1 MFPLALRNAG
11 PTAYGGRSQLPWIT
25 ALARRKKTEDI
36 DPEEKDYRFMTAL
49 ARGLSVLRAFGPG
62 NEPLGN
68 AEIAERV
75 GLSKPTVSRITF
87 TLTELGYLNY
97 VEASGRYQLGIG
109 VLNLGYDVMA
119 QMEIRDIA
127 RPFMQEL
134 ADYADASLYLGM
146 PDGLELV
153 YIEACRTQASMTI
166 RLGVGSR
173 IPLPT
178 TSMGRAYLAAL
189 PDDERGV
196 LMEKLGKK
204 YGTDWPAMKKATLK
218 AIDQAKKRG
227 YATSIGEWISEAN
240 SAACAIRRADGRPI
254 YAVNVGGLGSIITK
268 ERIER
273 DLGPRIVGIA
283 RQIEH
288 SARAIL

>member
-1 MFPLALRNAG
+1 MP
-11 PTAYGGRSQLPWIT
+11 P
-25 ALARRKKTEDI
+25 RKKPEEI

-97 VEASGRYQLGIG
+97 IEASGRYRLGIG

-119 QMEIRDIA
+119 QLEIRDIA

-134 ADYADASLYLGM
+134 ADYADASIYLGM
-146 PDGLELV
+146 PDGHELV
-153 YIEACRTQASMTI
+153 YIEACRSPASMTI

-173 IPLPT
+173 IPIPS

-189 PDDERGV
+189 PEDDRTA
-196 LMEKLGKK
+196 LMERIGKK
-204 YGTDWPAMKKATLK
+204 YGKDWPAIKKATTRAVKL
-218 AIDQAKKRG
+218 AHERG
-227 YATSIGEWISEAN
+227 FATSIGEWISEAN
-240 SAACAIRRADGRPI
+240 SAACVIRRADGHPAF
-254 YAVNVGGLGSIITK
+254 AVNIGGLASIITA
-268 ERIER
+268 ERLER
-273 DLGPRIVGIA
+273 DLGPRIVGVA

-288 SARAIL
+288 SAQAIL